1 MDALNGIIILDL
13 KTLKR
18 LDRLKPHLYVLDL
31 RKPRKVSGY
40 VKLPAPVISTIGNW
54 LDNTD

>member
-31 RKPRKVSGY
+31 MKPRKISGY

-54 LDNTD
+54 LDNV